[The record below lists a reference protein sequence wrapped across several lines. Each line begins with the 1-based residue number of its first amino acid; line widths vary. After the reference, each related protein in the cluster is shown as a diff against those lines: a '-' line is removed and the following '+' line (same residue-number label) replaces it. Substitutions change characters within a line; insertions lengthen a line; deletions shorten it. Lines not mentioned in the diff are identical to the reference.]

1 MSGKAIKGRRGGA
14 ERSKLALDGKWRSPP
29 TGAGDR
35 PPDGRDED
43 SGGARTQEPGRAA
56 ACNGTSPVGVMLG
69 FAEQQLKGAFMA
81 KRATKKSAKKPAAKK
96 RAAKRELISP
106 RGDKRYIRRDAAGR
120 IKESDDVSRSL
131 SQDRRRKAKKAAK
144 SGQGD
149 RGDRKPASKA
159 PARKKTRAKR

>member
-1 MSGKAIKGRRGGA
+1 MQ
-14 ERSKLALDGKWRSPP
+14 WNF
-29 TGAGDR
+29 
-35 PPDGRDED
+35 
-43 SGGARTQEPGRAA
+43 PGR
-56 ACNGTSPVGVMLG
+56 SYVG

-81 KRATKKSAKKPAAKK
+81 KRATKKSRKKPAAKK

-106 RGDKRYIRRDAAGR
+106 RGDKRFIRRDAAGR

-131 SQDRRRKAKKAAK
+131 SQDRRKKAKKAAK

>member
-1 MSGKAIKGRRGGA
+1 MAPSDASLPLMAKGAALLLARGIV
-14 ERSKLALDGKWRSPP
+14 L
-29 TGAGDR
+29 
-35 PPDGRDED
+35 PDGRDED
-43 SGGARTQEPGRAA
+43 SGGARTLEPGRAA
-56 ACNGTSPVGVMLG
+56 ARNGTSPVGVMLG
-69 FAEQQLKGAFMA
+69 FAEQQLKGAAMA

-106 RGDKRYIRRDAAGR
+106 RGDKRYIRRDARGR

-131 SQDRRRKAKKAAK
+131 SQDRRKKAKKAAK
-144 SGQGD
+144 PGQGD